1 MDRSS
6 FAKNTAFQY
15 ALQVA
20 KYAFPLLTIPYLT
33 RVFGPDVYAIRAYVL
48 AFMTFTQ
55 IFLDYGF
62 FTYGT
67 RAVVQAHSN
76 QETISK
82 ITSAICVW
90 RALLCVLGL
99 FVLSCVLPLVPILA
113 QNALYVYIAYVCV
126 CFKAML
132 PDFVFAGL
140 QDMSIITYRF
150 VASQAVATVLIFL
163 VVQSPSDL
171 IWVPTIEVIAAAIAF
186 AWSWGNVI
194 LTRKIPLVKVDI
206 PFLFT
211 IMKPSTLFFLS
222 NTASNIYT
230 SLTTV
235 MVGLLISEEA
245 VISYWS
251 LVTTA
256 VAAIQS
262 LYTPITNSLY
272 PHMVKTHDF
281 ELLKKLLIAGMLA
294 VSAGSI
300 LFACLAKY
308 EMLLIGGQNYLDGA
322 FLFPLLAPVLWC
334 SYPAMLLGAP
344 VLAAFGKEKQLMIS
358 SCAASV
364 FHVVGLVLLAA
375 FGVFAIEHVAIL
387 RCMTELFLLCARAFF
402 VYKSYHEM
410 CDEAKQ

>member
-99 FVLSCVLPLVPILA
+99 FVLSFVLPLVPILA

-163 VVQSPSDL
+163 VVQSSRDL
-171 IWVPTIEVIAAAIAF
+171 IWAATIKMIA
-186 AWSWGNVI
+186 
-194 LTRKIPLVKVDI
+194 L
-206 PFLFT
+206 
-211 IMKPSTLFFLS
+211 
-222 NTASNIYT
+222 TASFI
-230 SLTTV
+230 LV
-235 MVGLLISEEA
+235 AI
-245 VISYWS
+245 ISYLRVKACPLS
-251 LVTTA
+251 ARLCEHRYKTPVE
-256 VAAIQS
+256 AIQS
-262 LYTPITNSLY
+262 T
-272 PHMVKTHDF
+272 
-281 ELLKKLLIAGMLA
+281 LLHRHHAYCPPNLEQQALA
-294 VSAGSI
+294 
-300 LFACLAKY
+300 FR
-308 EMLLIGGQNYLDGA
+308 GQN
-322 FLFPLLAPVLWC
+322 LLQ
-334 SYPAMLLGAP
+334 
-344 VLAAFGKEKQLMIS
+344 F
-358 SCAASV
+358 
-364 FHVVGLVLLAA
+364 
-375 FGVFAIEHVAIL
+375 
-387 RCMTELFLLCARAFF
+387 
-402 VYKSYHEM
+402 
-410 CDEAKQ
+410 